1 MTSDWYRLPARD
13 AAHPLIVVTAAGT
26 IAAKNVKGEL
36 SGQTL
41 QLEYGTAGPD
51 GVFSPLGRLTPYD
64 LGPAPSWRNLRFAR
78 SDIPETATAV
88 RIVAI
93 DGSLTPGDW
102 LAFAPPRVPELKS
115 LQEYVGSTRPVLLD
129 WTVGLVFPCQHPML
143 HQYGITEVPEF
154 RITPD
159 YDQKRKDTDTWQDG
173 ENGGLLGI
181 TDLLLRAHVM
191 PTYLSKDWGR
201 DWGSLRKLDTIV
213 DAQPAQIE
221 YGSQVHSGL
230 WKPNQ
235 IRIKP

>member
-1 MTSDWYRLPARD
+1 M
-13 AAHPLIVVTAAGT
+13 
-26 IAAKNVKGEL
+26 
-36 SGQTL
+36 
-41 QLEYGTAGPD
+41 
-51 GVFSPLGRLTPYD
+51 FSPLGRLTPYD

-191 PTYLSKDWGR
+191 PTYLSGLGPR
-201 DWGSLRKLDTIV
+201 LGLA
-213 DAQPAQIE
+213 AQARHHRRCPTRADRVRLAGTQRAVEAEPDPDQAVTARRVCGLCRFPA
-221 YGSQVHSGL
+221 
-230 WKPNQ
+230 
-235 IRIKP
+235 